1 MRYATIELRPDE
13 GRAFHP
19 VGDALAGEPT
29 VRREAIHNVEL
40 LDDGSMAMLA
50 EASGDLE
57 RYAEILAESPDVLEF
72 SVSGDD
78 RGVAYSHIDGNDLTN
93 YLIDRRGNSE
103 LVIDWPIEIT
113 EDGAQRITLVGDRE
127 AFVNARTEDP
137 EGAEVEILEM
147 GEYLPGAKRLFDV
160 LTERQQE
167 TLRAAVE
174 CDYYRT
180 PRDATIEDVA
190 EKIEC
195 APSTA
200 GEHLRK
206 IEARVFQQLVG

>member
-13 GRAFHP
+13 GAAFHP
-19 VGDALAGEPT
+19 VGDALAADPA

-40 LDDGSMAMLA
+40 LDDGTMAMLA

-57 RYAEILAESPDVLEF
+57 RYADILAESADVLDF

-93 YLIDRRGNSE
+93 YLIERRGTSE

-113 EDGAQRITLVGDRE
+113 EDGAQRITLVGDRA
-127 AFVNARTEDP
+127 AFARADTDGP
-137 EGAEVEILEM
+137 DGAEIEIIEM
-147 GEYLPGAKRLFDV
+147 GEYLPDANRLFDV

-167 TLRAAVE
+167 VLRAAVE
-174 CDYYRT
+174 CGYYRT
-180 PRDATIEDVA
+180 PRDATIDDVS
-190 EKIEC
+190 EGVDC
-195 APSTA
+195 APGTA

-206 IEARVFQQLVG
+206 IESRVFQHLVG